1 MVKLSRKSVSEWLAG
16 CFGLL
21 LSRTQVL
28 DRAGVAQL
36 VEHHLAKVTV
46 VSSSLITRSILFLK
60 INTQFTLSYN
70 FRQSLS
76 AYQVRYAD

>member
-28 DRAGVAQL
+28 DRAGVDQL
-36 VEHHLAKVTV
+36 VERHLAKVTV
-46 VSSSLITRSILFLK
+46 ESSSLFTRSIFFLK
-60 INTQFTLSYN
+60 INAQFALSYN
-70 FRQSLS
+70 CGHSLS
-76 AYQVRYAD
+76 ACKVWYAD

>member
-1 MVKLSRKSVSEWLAG
+1 MVKLSRKCVSEWLAG

-36 VEHHLAKVTV
+36 VERHLAKVTV
-46 VSSSLITRSILFLK
+46 ESSSLFTRSILFLK
-60 INTQFTLSYN
+60 IITQFTLRYN
-70 FRQSLS
+70 CFHSLS
-76 AYQVRYAD
+76 LSQVRYAD